1 ARRAGGDVP
10 KGRGVGRALF
20 SFALPVAGAQLLQ
33 AAAGVP
39 ALLLLGGMGADAL
52 SAAATPVVLF
62 VLACALFA
70 PFAAGLMAAIA
81 QADAAR
87 DETRVR
93 NLIARGVRTG
103 LIFGVLGG
111 AAGVLGAPL

>member
-52 SAAATPVVLF
+52 SAAATPVVLV
-62 VLACALFA
+62 VLAGALFA
-70 PFAAGLMAAIA
+70 PCAAALRAAIPK
-81 QADAAR
+81 ADAAH

-93 NLIARGVRTG
+93 TLIARRVRTG
-103 LIFGVLGG
+103 LILGVR
-111 AAGVLGAPL
+111 